1 MASTER
7 PPSIADDATPT
18 PRPVVVRSHRSSN
31 GGIAGFLTDASRRMW
46 SGSAHRWV
54 VRAFTALQE
63 LGINVTPNHFYWPI
77 PDLRVLRRRRW
88 PEPTLPSGVE
98 FNLPRHVEF
107 LKGTLSAYLNECS
120 FPEEPGPEPY
130 AFHFNNGLF
139 ESVDAEIAYCMVRH
153 FKPRRIV
160 EIGGGFSTRLL
171 ATAVLEN
178 CKQTGT
184 VCELTTIEPFPDRLL
199 TKGFPGLSR
208 LITKRVQE
216 VPLNFFT
223 CLNEND
229 ILFVDSS
236 HVVGIGGDVCFEILN
251 ILPELHKGVV
261 VHFHDI
267 FLPFDYPEQT
277 VLQNLCFWTEQ
288 YLLQAFLAFNREF
301 EVIWGSSAM
310 QLFHRGVLAS
320 AFPNWRYSYARL
332 PRAQQ
337 QLVPTFDRERV
348 WPSSFWIRRLK

>member
-7 PPSIADDATPT
+7 RPSIADAATPA
-18 PRPVVVRSHRSSN
+18 PRPVIVQPHRSSKP
-31 GGIAGFLTDASRRMW
+31 GLAGFLTDTSRRMW
-46 SGSAHRWV
+46 NGSAHRWV

-63 LGINVTPNHFYWPI
+63 LGVNITPNHFYWPI
-77 PDLRVLRRRRW
+77 PDLQMLQRRRW
-88 PEPTLPSGVE
+88 PEPALPSGVDL
-98 FNLPRHVEF
+98 NLPRHVEF
-107 LKGTLSAYLNECS
+107 LKITLSPYLGECS
-120 FPEEPGPEPY
+120 FPERPGPEPH

-139 ESVDAEIAYCMVRH
+139 EAVDAEIAYCMVRH

-160 EIGGGFSTRLL
+160 EIGGGFSTRVL
-171 ATAVLEN
+171 AAALMEN
-178 CKQTGT
+178 GKQTGALG
-184 VCELTTIEPFPDRLL
+184 ELISIEPFPDQLL
-199 TKGFPGLSR
+199 AQGFPGLSR
-208 LITKRVQE
+208 VIVDRVQE
-216 VPLNFFT
+216 VPLNFFSS
-223 CLNEND
+223 LNEND

-236 HVVGIGGDVCFEILN
+236 HVVSIGSDVCYEILS
-251 ILPELHKGVV
+251 ILPKLHKGVV

-267 FLPFDYPEQT
+267 FLPFDYPEQA

-310 QLFHRGVLAS
+310 QFFHRDALAS

-332 PRAQQ
+332 PRAEQ

-348 WPSSFWIRRLK
+348 WPSSFWIRRCT